1 MRKERADMQEAMDKM
16 QNKNNEAL
24 QKALEKVAKDGQAST
39 AAVIAGMHT
48 TGDGTAFKDLVKL
61 EKTYTDPDVL
71 RQFCLWEN
79 SAVDYMEVMGKRV
92 LQTRRR
98 ALSKTKPNLAPGMII
113 EC

>member
-1 MRKERADMQEAMDKM
+1 M
-16 QNKNNEAL
+16 
-24 QKALEKVAKDGQAST
+24 KALKEVAQQGHAST

-79 SAVDYMEVMGKRV
+79 SAVDYMEAMGKKV

-98 ALSKTKPNLAPGMII
+98 ALSKGNPNLAPGMSDYWR
-113 EC
+113 